1 MLSQKQLKHISRL
14 AKINKKRWSK
24 EGHPKL
30 GTKQSKETKEKIGL
44 ALRGE
49 NNGSWKGDG
58 ASYHSIHRYIER
70 RKPKPLLC
78 DFCKKV
84 PPRVIAKKENEKYD
98 RDQNH
103 YFWLCDKCHFKYD
116 NIGYKIS
123 VAKKGKPSKIKGIP
137 KNPKSVQKMV
147 NTKKRL
153 FKEGKL
159 KVWNEGLKGK
169 EYEKHYPNGWKGGR
183 PRD

>member
-1 MLSQKQLKHISRL
+1 MIR
-14 AKINKKRWSK
+14 KI
-24 EGHPKL
+24 HPTIKMV
-30 GTKQSKETKEKIGL
+30 GF
-44 ALRGE
+44 
-49 NNGSWKGDG
+49 
-58 ASYHSIHRYIER
+58 
-70 RKPKPLLC
+70 LLH
-78 DFCKKV
+78 D
-84 PPRVIAKKENEKYD
+84 
-98 RDQNH
+98 
-103 YFWLCDKCHFKYD
+103 
-116 NIGYKIS
+116 YKIS